1 MSWVAANNDFLS
13 ANGAVNPLGPNS
25 LVHKH
30 YYEGYD
36 SHVLLTSA
44 SAIDKDAPFQRLS
57 NFLRSEYG
65 HVVDE
70 VAMNI
75 PSEDVINALAISK
88 AINTLLLRKYKND
101 EIDVFISPGTPA
113 MQVAW
118 YLACMSLGLNM
129 RLFQTVAPGKSKS
142 VDSGLKWV
150 TPEQIGYMSALMFRE
165 QHFSEPINPSDKA
178 LPEILMP
185 IYQRA
190 SRIALTDVNVLIT
203 GDTGTGKE
211 LLARHI
217 HEQSHRKGKKFIA
230 VNCAAFAGDLL
241 ESRLF
246 GYKKGAFTGA
256 LTETNGLFKEAD
268 GGTIFLDEIGDI
280 SSYMQQTLLRVLGEN
295 EIMKVG
301 STKVEKINVRV
312 IAATNKDIYDMS
324 VKDQYRADLYYRLCT
339 TELRL
344 PSIQEYSLKNKEM
357 IFSYLWKKAQLN
369 LRIKGT
375 LKIPSGIKK
384 TLMEYT
390 YPGNIREMENLIY
403 GLWAESEQVVSKQ
416 SLPPRMN
423 NPPIT
428 SSLKLED
435 VITHHIKKVYMMC
448 HNNTIRASELL
459 DKSPTTVRKYL
470 NILE

>member
-1 MSWVAANNDFLS
+1 M
-13 ANGAVNPLGPNS
+13 PR
-25 LVHKH
+25 KEQQ
-30 YYEGYD
+30 EG
-36 SHVLLTSA
+36 
-44 SAIDKDAPFQRLS
+44 
-57 NFLRSEYG
+57 
-65 HVVDE
+65 
-70 VAMNI
+70 
-75 PSEDVINALAISK
+75 
-88 AINTLLLRKYKND
+88 
-101 EIDVFISPGTPA
+101 
-113 MQVAW
+113 
-118 YLACMSLGLNM
+118 
-129 RLFQTVAPGKSKS
+129 
-142 VDSGLKWV
+142 
-150 TPEQIGYMSALMFRE
+150 
-165 QHFSEPINPSDKA
+165 
-178 LPEILMP
+178 
-185 IYQRA
+185 
-190 SRIALTDVNVLIT
+190 
-203 GDTGTGKE
+203 GDTLTIFHRTKIETAKKRGRVLAERNLPKE
-211 LLARHI
+211 
-217 HEQSHRKGKKFIA
+217 
-230 VNCAAFAGDLL
+230 GDKLSSYTA
-241 ESRLF
+241 EI
-246 GYKKGAFTGA
+246 
-256 LTETNGLFKEAD
+256 TETNGLFKEAD